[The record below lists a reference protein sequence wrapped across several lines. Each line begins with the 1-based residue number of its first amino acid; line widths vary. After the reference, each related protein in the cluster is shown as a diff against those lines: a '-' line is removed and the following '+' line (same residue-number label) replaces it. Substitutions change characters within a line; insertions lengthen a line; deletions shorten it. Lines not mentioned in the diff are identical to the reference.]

1 VTLAELSSPLVVIV
15 GSTAVGK
22 TALAIEVA
30 GVLNGEIISA
40 DSRLFY
46 RGMDI
51 GTAKPSLAERR
62 GIPHHLID
70 VVEPD
75 DTFSLAV
82 FQREV
87 ARLSDEIRR
96 RGSLPILVGG
106 TGQYVMAVVEGWQA
120 PGVRP
125 APELRAA
132 LLAWAGEIGE
142 DALHSRLAR
151 LDPPAAA
158 TIDPRNIR
166 RTIRALEV
174 IFTTGRRFSDQRL
187 KALPEQDMLL
197 IGLTCPRPALY
208 ARIDGRIEQMLSA
221 GLVEEVRGLIDRGYS
236 PELPA
241 MSAIGYQEIG
251 RYLQGQIDLE
261 EAILLMKRRTR
272 QFVRRQAA
280 WFKPADPRIHWFTP
294 GDRTARDVIDLIR
307 KELADG

>member
-1 VTLAELSSPLVVIV
+1 MAELSSPLVVIV
-15 GSTAVGK
+15 GPTAVGK

-30 GVLNGEIISA
+30 GVLNGEIISV

-75 DTFSLAV
+75 ETYSLAV

-87 ARLSDEIRR
+87 ARLCDEIRA
-96 RGSLPILVGG
+96 RGRLPLLVGG
-106 TGQYVMAVVEGWQA
+106 TGQYVLAVVEGWQS
-120 PGVRP
+120 PEVRP

-132 LLAWAGEIGE
+132 LLAWAEEIGG
-142 DALHSRLAR
+142 DALHNRLER

-158 TIDPRNIR
+158 AIDPRNLR

-187 KALPEQDMLL
+187 KAAHEPEILL

-208 ARIDGRIEQMLSA
+208 ARIDGRIEQMLAS
-221 GLVEEVRGLIDRGYS
+221 GLVEEVKGLLARGYS
-236 PELPA
+236 PELPS

-251 RYLQGQIDLE
+251 RYLQGQIDLD

-280 WFKPADPRIHWFTP
+280 WFKPADPRIHWFTS
-294 GDRTARDVIDLIR
+294 GDRTSVEVIELIR
-307 KELADG
+307 KELSDG

>member
-1 VTLAELSSPLVVIV
+1 LAELSSPLVVIV
-15 GSTAVGK
+15 GPTAVGK

-51 GTAKPSLAERR
+51 GTAKPPLAERR

-70 VVEPD
+70 VVDPD
-75 DTFSLAV
+75 ETFSLAV

-87 ARLSDEIRR
+87 TRLCDEIRS
-96 RGSLPILVGG
+96 RGKLPLLVGG
-106 TGQYVMAVVEGWQA
+106 TGQYVMAVVEGWQS
-120 PGVRP
+120 PEVRP

-132 LLAWAGEIGE
+132 LLAWAEEIGGDE
-142 DALHSRLAR
+142 LHDRLAY

-158 TIDPRNIR
+158 TIDPRNLR

-174 IFTTGRRFSDQRL
+174 IFITGRRFSDQRL
-187 KALPEQDMLL
+187 KEVPDHEILL
-197 IGLTCPRPALY
+197 VGLTRPRAALY
-208 ARIDGRIEQMLSA
+208 ARIDGRIGQMLSA
-221 GLVEEVRGLIDRGYS
+221 GLVEEVKGLLARGYS
-236 PELPA
+236 LELPS

-251 RYLQGQIDLE
+251 RYLQGQISLE

-280 WFKPADPRIHWFTP
+280 WFKPADPRIHWLTVD
-294 GDRTARDVIDLIR
+294 DRTAVDMIELIR
-307 KELADG
+307 KDLADG